1 MPAYVRPVQQLQ
13 LSVEAQYCSQAA
25 STLCCGASKHVLCT
39 PSAVACPTDTVM
51 FLNPAKEY
59 LKALDPE
66 LPYYL
71 VSPWAHA
78 CRSAAMCQPLC

>member
-1 MPAYVRPVQQLQ
+1 
-13 LSVEAQYCSQAA
+13 
-25 STLCCGASKHVLCT
+25 
-39 PSAVACPTDTVM
+39 M

-78 CRSAAMCQPLC
+78 CSSLLFCCNVPALVLKGTW